1 MEAQMSHRG
10 IDFANHWVSENI
22 NAGPYA
28 PEDGPHP
35 EAEAAVERLVAD
47 AAEEGISREEIEED
61 LGDLQE
67 FISAAFES
75 ATDAEV
81 ERLASKD
88 P

>member
-1 MEAQMSHRG
+1 MSQRG

-35 EAEAAVERLVAD
+35 EAEAAVEALVQE
-47 AAEEGISREEIEED
+47 AAQDGIGREEIEED
-61 LGDLQE
+61 VGDLHDFVSE
-67 FISAAFES
+67 AFER

-88 P
+88 R

>member
-1 MEAQMSHRG
+1 MSHRG

>member
-1 MEAQMSHRG
+1 MSQRG
-10 IDFANHWVSENI
+10 IDFANHWVFENI

-35 EAEAAVERLVAD
+35 EADAAVEALIREASQV
-47 AAEEGISREEIEED
+47 GITRQEIEED
-61 LGDLQE
+61 VGDLLD
-67 FISAAFES
+67 FVSDAFER

>member
-1 MEAQMSHRG
+1 MSHRG
-10 IDFANHWVSENI
+10 IQFANHWVSENI

-35 EAEAAVERLVAD
+35 EADAAVERLVAD
-47 AAEEGISREEIEED
+47 AADEGISREEIEED
-61 LGDLQE
+61 VGDLHD
-67 FISAAFES
+67 FVSSAFEA

>member
-1 MEAQMSHRG
+1 MSQRG
-10 IDFANHWVSENI
+10 IDFANEWVSENI

-35 EAEAAVERLVAD
+35 EAEAAVEALVRE
-47 AAEEGISREEIEED
+47 AAQDGISRDEMEED
-61 LGDLQE
+61 VGDLHD
-67 FISAAFES
+67 FLSNAFES

-88 P
+88 S

>member
-1 MEAQMSHRG
+1 MSQRG
-10 IDFANHWVSENI
+10 IDFANEWVSENI

-35 EAEAAVERLVAD
+35 EAEEAVERLVAE
-47 AAEEGISREEIEED
+47 AAEKGISREEMEAD
-61 LGDLQE
+61 LGDLGE
-67 FISAAFES
+67 FISGAFES

-88 P
+88 D

>member
-1 MEAQMSHRG
+1 MSQRG

-35 EAEAAVERLVAD
+35 EAAASVEALLREAAEAR
-47 AAEEGISREEIEED
+47 ISREEIEED
-61 LGDLQE
+61 LGDLHDFVSE
-67 FISAAFES
+67 AFER

-88 P
+88 D